1 MVNLGPLFTYY
12 SRAPAVHDHQLDIA
26 AGGSNN
32 SKPSTS
38 CDLSVINNTMSRSRG
53 KRTNELEQKQI
64 DITNAQVQ
72 EEQQNPPMDVATAN
86 PQNVQDPGLV
96 EKLMQQLNDLKEM
109 VRV

>member
-1 MVNLGPLFTYY
+1 M
-12 SRAPAVHDHQLDIA
+12 DIA

-38 CDLSVINNTMSRSRG
+38 CDLSVINNTMSRSRD
-53 KRTNELEQKQI
+53 KRTNELEQEQI
-64 DITNAQVQ
+64 DKANAPVP
-72 EEQQNPPMDVATAN
+72 EERQNPSHMDVAAAAAN
-86 PQNVQDPGLV
+86 PPGALEPGLV